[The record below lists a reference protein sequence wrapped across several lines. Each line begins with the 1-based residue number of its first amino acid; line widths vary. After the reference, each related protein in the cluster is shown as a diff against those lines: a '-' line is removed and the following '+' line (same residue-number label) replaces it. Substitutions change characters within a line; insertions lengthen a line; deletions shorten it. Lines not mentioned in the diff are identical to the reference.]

1 MRAFIFSFYN
11 LTHNH
16 FKKDGAGDPNIIQ
29 IYMKNHA
36 VNVKIFS
43 LFIFNGTDLMHCFI
57 MFRYFFN
64 AQTYFAVF
72 LFFLR
77 FLHYY
82 SEFMLAEKTCF
93 RR

>member
-1 MRAFIFSFYN
+1 M
-11 LTHNH
+11 
-16 FKKDGAGDPNIIQ
+16 IQ
-29 IYMKNHA
+29 VYMKNHA

-57 MFRYFFN
+57 MFPVLFFN

-82 SEFMLAEKTCF
+82 SEFMLAEKNMFLSFKILSIVCEIITDF
-93 RR
+93 